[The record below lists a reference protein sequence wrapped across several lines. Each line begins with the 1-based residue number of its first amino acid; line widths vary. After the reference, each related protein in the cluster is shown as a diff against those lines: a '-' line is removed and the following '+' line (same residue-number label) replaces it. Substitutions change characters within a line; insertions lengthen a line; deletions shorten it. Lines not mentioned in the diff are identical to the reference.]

1 MNKPQSPDPLK
12 NARRFVYVATV
23 LMAVYWFCFF
33 YYFPLPGLDFC
44 MVLGFIFSSYLL
56 ICWMCL

>member
-23 LMAVYWFCFF
+23 LMPAYWYCLFHFDLPRVDILIVAGFYITSWLMVYWV
-33 YYFPLPGLDFC
+33 GR
-44 MVLGFIFSSYLL
+44 
-56 ICWMCL
+56 